1 MDVAFFASALE
12 LRDWLERN
20 HGGTAELW
28 VGFYKKDSG
37 RPSVSYAEALDEAL
51 CFGWIDGVRKSVD
64 ADGYTIRFTPRT
76 PRSVWSAVNIRRFQR
91 LVEAGRIHPAG
102 QRAFEERT
110 GENSGYGQRSVAKL
124 DDAHERRFRANR
136 EAWAFFQAQPPG
148 YRRTAIFWVMDA
160 KRDETRLKRLATLI
174 EDSEKGRRLGPYR

>member
-1 MDVAFFASALE
+1 MDVVFFASARE
-12 LRDWLERN
+12 LRDWLDRN
-20 HGGTAELW
+20 YSGTAELW

-64 ADGYTIRFTPRT
+64 SAGYTIRFTPRK
-76 PRSVWSAVNIRRFQR
+76 PRSAWSAVNIRRFQQ
-91 LVEAGRIHPAG
+91 LAEGGRVHPAG
-102 QRAFEERT
+102 LRAFGERAS
-110 GENSGYGQRSVAKL
+110 ENSGYAQRNEAKL
-124 DDAHERRFRANR
+124 GDAYEQWFSANR
-136 EAWAFFQAQPPG
+136 KAWDFFQSQPPG

-160 KRDETRLKRLATLI
+160 KREETRLKRLATLM